1 LNTTKLYTEK
11 NYPAKLIL
19 FGEYTVLFGGD
30 VLAIPL
36 EKYACKWQEGSSFEH
51 EALGNHIAKVVDN
64 YPFLHFDIYHWR
76 EFIGKHYLSS
86 TIPLGYGLGSSG
98 AVTAAIFEQFFSI
111 SDFHN
116 DLFLLKTFLG
126 EVESYF
132 HGKSSGIDPLVSLLK
147 TPILIKE
154 NQVEMVALND
164 EYSQEFELY
173 DSGIQRNNKGII
185 AKVLAHYEKDGAY
198 KNKFDQLCELNN
210 AVIAKYIKGDFQESR
225 AIVQEISAVQLAMF
239 NEDLIPSAIKKIWE
253 SSLQNKE
260 GFFKLC
266 GGGGGGY
273 FFRFSS

>member
-36 EKYACKWQEGSSFEH
+36 EKYSCEWQEGSSFEH

-64 YPFLHFDIYHWR
+64 YPFLHFDIYHWT
-76 EFIGKHYLSS
+76 EFIGNHYLYS

-98 AVTAAIFEQFFSI
+98 AVTAAIFEHFFSI
-111 SDFHN
+111 KDFQN

-126 EVESYF
+126 ELESYF
-132 HGKSSGIDPLVSLLK
+132 HGKSSGVDPLVSLLK

-154 NQVEMVALND
+154 NHVEMVVLNE
-164 EYSQEFELY
+164 EYNQEFDLY
-173 DSGIQRNNKGII
+173 DSGIARNNKGII
-185 AKVLAHYEKDGAY
+185 AKVVSQYQEDVAY
-198 KNKFDQLCELNN
+198 RNKLDQLCELNN
-210 AVIAKYIKGDFQESR
+210 AVIAKYIMGDFLESR
-225 AIVQEISAVQLAMF
+225 AIVQEISAIQLELF
-239 NEDLIPSAIKKIWE
+239 DEDLIPSAIRKIWE
-253 SSLQNKE
+253 SSMQNKE

-273 FFRFSS
+273 FFRFGN